1 MRFALIGQGAIGRL
15 LLQEVAAGKAPGA
28 QLAAIL
34 VRPGRAGRNSELP
47 LVDSLDALLAA
58 KPDVVVEA
66 AGAGAV
72 AEHGESILQA
82 GIELAAAS
90 AAALTD
96 TALAE
101 RLSTAAR
108 AGGTRLVVPAGA
120 IGAIDAL
127 AAMRLAGLRQV
138 TYRGVKPPAAWRG
151 SAAED
156 RCALDSLS
164 TATTF
169 FSGTAR
175 EAASAFP
182 KNANVAAIVG
192 LAGLGLDETQVELV
206 ADPAAGGNRHEIE
219 AEGVT
224 GRISY
229 SGEGYAA
236 PDNPRTSLLTVYSL
250 LRYLANREA
259 ALVV

>member
-1 MRFALIGQGAIGRL
+1 MRFALIGHGAIARL

-28 QLAAIL
+28 KLVAIL
-34 VRPGRAGRNSELP
+34 VRPGRAGQTPDLP
-47 LVDSLDALLAA
+47 LVESLDDLLAA
-58 KPDVVVEA
+58 RPDVVVEA

-72 AEHGESILQA
+72 AEYGEGVLQA
-82 GIELAAAS
+82 GFELAAAS
-90 AAALTD
+90 AGALTD
-96 TALAE
+96 AALAE
-101 RLSTAAR
+101 RLRAAAR

-127 AAMRLAGLRQV
+127 AAMRLAGLQQV

-151 SAAED
+151 SAAESL
-156 RCALDSLS
+156 CALDSLS

-169 FSGTAR
+169 FSGSAR
-175 EAASAFP
+175 EAAGTFP

-206 ADPAAGGNRHEIE
+206 ADPTAGGNRHEIE

-224 GRISY
+224 GRFTY

-259 ALVV
+259 ALVI